1 MATKTAETNK
11 GEATTTD
18 SERGLQKTRVG
29 TVVSNK
35 MAKTIVVSIQTQ
47 KKHASYEKYVQ
58 RSKLYYAHDERNE
71 CQVGD
76 LVMIAESRPLSK
88 LKRWRLREVIEK
100 AS

>member
-1 MATKTAETNK
+1 MATKTNETAKTTAE
-11 GEATTTD
+11 
-18 SERGLQKTRVG
+18 SERGLSKTRIG

-47 KKHASYEKYVQ
+47 KKHAAYEKYVQ

-76 LVMIAESRPLSK
+76 VVMIAESRPLSK